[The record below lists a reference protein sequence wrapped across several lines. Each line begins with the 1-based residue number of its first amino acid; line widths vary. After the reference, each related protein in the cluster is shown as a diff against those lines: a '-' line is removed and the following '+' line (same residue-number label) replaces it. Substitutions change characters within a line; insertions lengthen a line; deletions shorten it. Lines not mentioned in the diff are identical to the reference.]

1 MSFQDIPGLDE
12 LKNTLR
18 KALQGNH
25 LAHAL
30 LFHGQEG
37 GASVALALAFS
48 NYLLCPN
55 RTEWEACGECE
66 VCHKTKKWIH
76 PDLHFILPYK
86 STSEKE
92 EDQTRSDMLG
102 QWRSFLAENQWP
114 TLSDWAT
121 HAGIESKQISISVK
135 ESRRIVY
142 NVSLKPFEA
151 EKKVIFVWLP
161 ELLGIEAANALLKV
175 LEEPNQR
182 TQFILVANEYDR
194 LLPTIVSRTQL
205 VSVRRFSDEEI
216 SQELQ
221 GKQAIEPAKA
231 LQMARLANGN
241 MNEAVSL
248 VDEMP
253 DTHLAQFRDWFR
265 LCYAQKMVELVQMAE
280 EFQGMGKEPQKN
292 LLQFG
297 LSMLRESLIWNY
309 GDQNLVRLTNEE
321 RDFIL
326 NFSKVIQPNKV
337 EKLSQWINESYYQ
350 LERNVNPKMVFLDLS
365 INISRIIK
373 L

>member
-1 MSFQDIPGLDE
+1 MSFQDIPGLDP

-18 KALQGNH
+18 EALRGNH

-37 GASVALALAFS
+37 GAAVALALAFS
-48 NYLLCPN
+48 HYLLCPH
-55 RTEWEACGECE
+55 RTETDACGECDI
-66 VCHKTKKWIH
+66 CHKTKKHIH

-102 QWRSFLAENQWP
+102 QWRSFLAENLWP
-114 TLSDWAT
+114 TLGDWAA

-151 EKKVIFVWLP
+151 EKKVIFIWMP
-161 ELLGIEAANALLKV
+161 ELLGVEAANALLKV

-182 TQFILVANEYDR
+182 TQFILVASEYEKI
-194 LLPTIVSRTQL
+194 LPTILSRTQL
-205 VSVRRFSDEEI
+205 VSVRRFTEEEI
-216 SQELQ
+216 KEELCH
-221 GKQAIEPAKA
+221 KMSTVPDRA
-231 LQMARLANGN
+231 LQLARLADGN
-241 MNEAVSL
+241 MNEAIFLNSGTLDNNL
-248 VDEMP
+248 V
-253 DTHLAQFRDWFR
+253 QFRDWFR
-265 LCYAQKMVELVQMAE
+265 LCYGQKMGELVQLAE

-297 LSMLRESLIWNY
+297 LSMLREALIWNY
-309 GDQNLVRLTNEE
+309 GDPNLVKLTDEE
-321 RDFIL
+321 KEFIA
-326 NFSKVIQPNKV
+326 NFAKIIQPNKV
-337 EKLSQWINESYYQ
+337 ERISHWINESYYQ

-365 INISRIIK
+365 ISISRIIK
-373 L
+373 